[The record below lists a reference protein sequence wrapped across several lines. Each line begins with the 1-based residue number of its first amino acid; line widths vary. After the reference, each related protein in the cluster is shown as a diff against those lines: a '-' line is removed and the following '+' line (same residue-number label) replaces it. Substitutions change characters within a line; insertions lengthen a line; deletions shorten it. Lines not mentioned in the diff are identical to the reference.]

1 MAAQRTTDDDLGW
14 IANVLVTG
22 LEGARV
28 DRAAPPG
35 HEALFTFAAVP
46 SARRPYALLP
56 TEASVAAAAIE
67 GLGNPVTWP
76 LRLAE
81 RAVTQGYR
89 SGLLQRLLPDRVVVS
104 APETP
109 TVPMPTIRDH
119 FERLLARSDLR
130 LAVILGTRRPNRKPV
145 IKIMTSSG
153 EVLGFAKIGWND
165 VSRALV
171 RNEAAVLRRLA
182 ELPPPRSFEVP
193 RVIDHLAVGD
203 LDLLVLGRIGPRGG
217 ARVMRFPTAVG
228 REISETVQRS
238 TEVLATSAYWS
249 GIRARVE
256 RLVAGDG
263 RLGPTLASALDVIEH
278 ASGAREVVFGAW
290 HGDFTP
296 WNMRRGAGTVA
307 VWDWERSGSIVPV
320 GMDAARFDLDV
331 RLKIDRERPRDAIH
345 NSAMAIGATLER
357 MGAVPGTASL
367 VTVLHV
373 LEMVLR
379 FEEATIAGV
388 PGREPLYEAALD
400 EAAGRVSRR
409 AA

>member
-1 MAAQRTTDDDLGW
+1 
-14 IANVLVTG
+14 LV
-22 LEGARV
+22 
-28 DRAAPPG
+28 
-35 HEALFTFAAVP
+35 
-46 SARRPYALLP
+46 
-56 TEASVAAAAIE
+56 
-67 GLGNPVTWP
+67 
-76 LRLAE
+76 
-81 RAVTQGYR
+81 
-89 SGLLQRLLPDRVVVS
+89 
-104 APETP
+104 
-109 TVPMPTIRDH
+109 
-119 FERLLARSDLR
+119 
-130 LAVILGTRRPNRKPV
+130 
-145 IKIMTSSG
+145 
-153 EVLGFAKIGWND
+153 
-165 VSRALV
+165 
-171 RNEAAVLRRLA
+171 
-182 ELPPPRSFEVP
+182 
-193 RVIDHLAVGD
+193 
-203 LDLLVLGRIGPRGG
+203 
-217 ARVMRFPTAVG
+217 
-228 REISETVQRS
+228 
-238 TEVLATSAYWS
+238 TSAYWS